1 MRFILLPLVL
11 ILLFFIERAIYKK
24 LWRKAL
30 NVSVVFS
37 EKTIREGEGVKV
49 MEKSE
54 NRKRLPLS
62 FVSIEWS
69 LERLCNQYKEGDKPF
84 AVSSSFSL
92 PSFSSVKRNKTIN
105 GLKRGIYTIN
115 NGKITSS
122 DLFSLENYIYPLYSG
137 SRLFVFPERKEAFSS
152 SYAYRGFLGTVLS
165 KKMNQEDPFEIKGI
179 RPYFPT
185 DSMRVVN
192 WKASA
197 KTGSLKVNQYE
208 WTTDESVMVIL
219 DLSKGE
225 EEEKETLIK
234 YVSSFCSLMLKRGV
248 SLSLVSNGRHYE
260 DGNRVKVDEG
270 SGIGH
275 IDSIDRALSA
285 VKVFSSQDSSSRFLN
300 EILHNE
306 LKCVPVLFAV
316 FVEEEESEDFF
327 SLSKKEGAIFLLYGR
342 EGERV
347 FVLEEEDEKR
357 D

>member
-115 NGKITSS
+115 NGRITST
-122 DLFSLENYIYPLYSG
+122 DLFSLENYI
-137 SRLFVFPERKEAFSS
+137 
-152 SYAYRGFLGTVLS
+152 
-165 KKMNQEDPFEIKGI
+165 
-179 RPYFPT
+179 
-185 DSMRVVN
+185 
-192 WKASA
+192 
-197 KTGSLKVNQYE
+197 
-208 WTTDESVMVIL
+208 
-219 DLSKGE
+219 
-225 EEEKETLIK
+225 LI
-234 YVSSFCSLMLKRGV
+234 
-248 SLSLVSNGRHYE
+248 
-260 DGNRVKVDEG
+260 
-270 SGIGH
+270 I
-275 IDSIDRALSA
+275 
-285 VKVFSSQDSSSRFLN
+285 
-300 EILHNE
+300 
-306 LKCVPVLFAV
+306 
-316 FVEEEESEDFF
+316 
-327 SLSKKEGAIFLLYGR
+327 
-342 EGERV
+342 
-347 FVLEEEDEKR
+347 
-357 D
+357 